1 MASSINAITT
11 GSGGVIT
18 TADNSG
24 DLNIQSG
31 GSTKIAVTS
40 AGVAVTGTLS
50 ASSPL
55 AAASGGT
62 GLSSVGTS
70 GNLLT
75 SNGTAW
81 VSSAPPAGSQWTTSG
96 ANIYFNSGQV
106 SIGSTTPNNSVYTLS
121 STGTGGAWMRGNGTG
136 DAVYVAESKGAQWL
150 YYGLNQAGTNTFYI
164 LENGNVRN
172 TNNSYGAISDIKLKE
187 NITDATPKLNDLLNV
202 KIRNYNL
209 IGDTTKQIGVIAQEL
224 EQVFPSL
231 IEANSTMVTENNPN
245 AETIKSV
252 KYSVFVP
259 ILIKSIQEQQALI
272 ENLTT
277 RLTALENK

>member
-1 MASSINAITT
+1 MSSVIVAGDVS
-11 GSGGVIT
+11 GSVSLTAPSAAGSTVIT
-18 TADNSG
+18 LPSTSGTMLSSGSVVTAA
-24 DLNIQSG
+24 Q
-31 GSTKIAVTS
+31 
-40 AGVAVTGTLS
+40 
-50 ASSPL
+50 
-55 AAASGGT
+55 GGT
-62 GLSSVGTS
+62 GLTSVGTS

-231 IEANSTMVTENNPN
+231 IETNSTMVTENNPN

-277 RLTALENK
+277 RLSALENK